1 MENFKYVKFNFAIM
15 EPEEFKN
22 ERTGK
27 LKSISGT
34 IFHCFEPKE
43 LPFDINYSPKLVKL
57 ISEASLSL
65 GNLSEAGRNLP
76 NPHLLIMPYLRKEA
90 VLSSKIEGTKTTLSE
105 VFIHDAE
112 KKKGRRDDDLQEVMN
127 YVEALQLGLEEIKKD
142 KISVDMVKNIHKILL
157 KGVRGEDKDPG
168 EFKKDL
174 NWIGTSYD
182 IMEAKFVPCGPES
195 VERLMKNLVK
205 YLNEYDKESPLLK
218 VGISHYQFETIHPFR
233 DGNGRLGRLLIILYL
248 CQEQLIEQPLFYIS
262 AFFEKYRDDYDDLLK
277 KTSTQGDLEGWL
289 KFFLTGVK
297 KQANDAVNRVEKME
311 ELREKYRNILLDVSQ
326 STTVHQILE
335 FLFENPFITIPEI
348 KDRLGCHYPKAKYNI
363 EILVKAGILKEVIR
377 EKGERLFIAEEINQ
391 ILEM

>member
-1 MENFKYVKFNFAIM
+1 M
-15 EPEEFKN
+15 EPSEFKN

-27 LKSISGT
+27 LKLISGT
-34 IFHCFEPKE
+34 IFHCFEPNE
-43 LPFDINYSPKLVKL
+43 LPFEIKYSQELVKL

-65 GNLSEAGRNLP
+65 GNLSEAGRKLP

-105 VFIHDAE
+105 LFIHDAE
-112 KKKGRRDDDLQEVMN
+112 KKGRRDDDLQEVMN
-127 YVEALQLGLEEIKKD
+127 YVDALQFGLGEVKKN
-142 KISVDMVKNIHKILL
+142 KISVNLVKEIHKILL

-205 YLNEYDKESPLLK
+205 YLNEYDTESPLLK
-218 VGISHYQFETIHPFR
+218 VGVSHYQFETIHPFR

-248 CQEQLIEQPLFYIS
+248 CQENLIDQPLFYIS
-262 AFFEKYRDDYDDLLK
+262 AFFEKFRDDYDDLLK
-277 KTSTQGDLEGWL
+277 KTSTLGDLEGWL
-289 KFFLTGVK
+289 RFFLTGVK
-297 KQANDAVNRVEKME
+297 KQADDAVNRVERME
-311 ELREKYRNILLDVSQ
+311 ELREKYKNILLEVSQ

-335 FLFENPFITIPEI
+335 YLFENPFITIPEVRN
-348 KDRLGCHYPKAKYNI
+348 RLGCHYPKAKYNI
-363 EILVKAGILKEVIR
+363 EILVKAGILREIER
-377 EKGERLFIAEEINQ
+377 EKGEKLFIADKINQ

>member
-1 MENFKYVKFNFAIM
+1 M
-15 EPEEFKN
+15 EPSEFKN
-22 ERTGK
+22 ERAGK
-27 LKSISGT
+27 LKLISGT
-34 IFHCFEPKE
+34 IFHCFEPNE
-43 LPFDINYSPKLVKL
+43 LPFEIKYSPKLVKL

-65 GNLSEAGRNLP
+65 GNLSEAGRKLP

-112 KKKGRRDDDLQEVMN
+112 KKGKRDDDLQEVMN
-127 YVEALQLGLEEIKKD
+127 YVDALQFGLGEVNKN
-142 KISVDMVKNIHKILL
+142 KISVNLVKEIHKILL
-157 KGVRGEDKDPG
+157 RGVRGEDKDPG

-205 YLNEYDKESPLLK
+205 YLNEYETESPLLK
-218 VGISHYQFETIHPFR
+218 VGVSHYQFETIHPFR

-248 CQEQLIEQPLFYIS
+248 CQEKLIDQPLFYIS
-262 AFFEKYRDDYDDLLK
+262 AFFEKFRDDYDDLLK
-277 KTSTQGDLEGWL
+277 KTSTLGDLEGWL
-289 KFFLTGVK
+289 RFFLTGVK
-297 KQANDAVNRVEKME
+297 KQADDAVNRVEKME
-311 ELREKYRNILLDVSQ
+311 ELREKYRNILLEVSQ

-335 FLFENPFITIPEI
+335 YLFENPFITIPEVRN
-348 KDRLGCHYPKAKYNI
+348 RLGCHYPKAKYNV
-363 EILVKAGILKEVIR
+363 EILVKAGILREIER
-377 EKGERLFIAEEINQ
+377 EKGEKLFIADEINQ